1 MPKRIALAALAALLF
16 TVASYSQGKPVVAVG
31 KLEVSAQNISC
42 QGWDRSRYNCNQDL
56 ADGFRAMLE
65 TAIAKTGKMDVME
78 RRALDQLLVEQGLT
92 EVGLTQSGSGF
103 GNLTGVDYYVYG
115 TITRFGANQSGFN
128 VSDSQQARR
137 GLGGSLISRNRVE
150 TEMGVD
156 LKVTDVETGHIVVA
170 DSVSSTVRQGGGFSV
185 AGITKAQ
192 NSGDPFADVQSAVAA
207 KIAEAIVTSRIPIKV
222 IQVQADGTLILNY
235 GNVFF
240 SGGEQLAAF
249 EVGES
254 FVDPDTGE
262 VLGSEETQVG
272 TVQVTRVESRFSRAK
287 TLSGEVGIG
296 VALKRIATEPED
308 GKKRKKRS
316 GARW

>member
-1 MPKRIALAALAALLF
+1 MRKLASLMATVGVFFTLTALG
-16 TVASYSQGKPVVAVG
+16 QGKPVVAVG
-31 KLEVSAQNISC
+31 KLEISAQNISC

-56 ADGFRAMLE
+56 AHGFRAMLE

-78 RRALDQLLVEQGLT
+78 RGALDQLLTEQGLT
-92 EVGLTQSGSGF
+92 EVGLTTSGGSF

-115 TITRFGANQSGFN
+115 TITRFGAKQSGFSL
-128 VSDSQQARR
+128 SDGQQGGR
-137 GLGGSLISRNRVE
+137 GGSLISRNRVE

-156 LKVTDVETGHIVVA
+156 LKVTDVETGHIVIA
-170 DSVSSTVRQGGGFSV
+170 DSVSSTVKQGGGFSV
-185 AGITKAQ
+185 AGFSKAKD
-192 NSGDPFADVQSAVAA
+192 SGDPFADVQSAVAA

-222 IQVQADGTLILNY
+222 IQIQDDGTLIVNY

-249 EVGES
+249 KVGES

-262 VLGSEETQVG
+262 VLGAEETHVG
-272 TVQVTRVESRFSRAK
+272 TIQVTRVEPRFSRAK
-287 TLSGEVGIG
+287 TISGEVGVG
-296 VALKRIATEPED
+296 VALKRIATAPEN

-316 GARW
+316 GTRW